1 MPLQI
6 APLAK
11 SATCMAAAA
20 LVSSSLYLNSAST
33 VSTITS
39 VPVTSALVLRTP
51 VELSCSLPSS
61 SASSC
66 FGQRFSLAY
75 APSVSSAASS
85 TRRPMTTVA
94 SSAAAP
100 ASAKSVHEFTVKNN
114 AGEDIDLSSFKG
126 KVLLIVNVASAC
138 GLTRDNYTEL
148 TGLYNQYRDKGL
160 EILAFP
166 CNQFGGQEPGS
177 NEQIKEFACSRFKAE
192 FPIFDKVDVNGP
204 NTAPVYQFLKAKK
217 GGGILGDNIK
227 WNFGKFLVDQ
237 DGNVVERYAPTT
249 SPKNIE
255 EQIIRL
261 LGIPPSELPE
271 APALEALE

>member
-6 APLAK
+6 VPLAK
-11 SATCMAAAA
+11 STTCMAAAA
-20 LVSSSLYLNSAST
+20 LVSSSLYLNSASA
-33 VSTITS
+33 VSTVTS
-39 VPVTSALVLRTP
+39 VPVKSALALRSP

-66 FGQRFSLAY
+66 FGQRFSLAF
-75 APSVSSAASS
+75 APSVSSSAAG
-85 TRRPMTTVA
+85 RPMTTVA

-100 ASAKSVHEFTVKNN
+100 ASARSIHEFTVKNN
-114 AGEDIDLSSFKG
+114 AGEEVDLSIYKG

-148 TGLYNQYRDKGL
+148 TSLYSDLRDKGL

-217 GGGILGDNIK
+217 GGGFLGDNIK

-237 DGNVVERYAPTT
+237 EGNVVERYAPTT
-249 SPKNIE
+249 SPKSIE
-255 EQIIRL
+255 KDIKKL
-261 LGIPPSELPE
+261 LGV
-271 APALEALE
+271 